1 MRAVQPHPHK
11 LFSGH
16 AFALRD
22 LGLMMRKDIVYTAAM
37 DVDLIAEERGRH
49 RAALDVP
56 AGTSRSPWR
65 IPFHIAI
72 FFVPR
77 FPKCEVADVF
87 FVVLVMFHA
96 ASGPQYRQIKMCELS
111 IIRKFVDPKI
121 DRFVV
126 SLISETFGTQRAD
139 HRDYFLDVT
148 LIGRGGITF
157 RSFDP

>member
-1 MRAVQPHPHK
+1 MRAVQPYPHK

-22 LGLMMRKDIVYTAAM
+22 LRLMVRKDIVYTAAM

-56 AGTSRSPWR
+56 AGTSRSPLR

-77 FPKCEVADVF
+77 LPKCEVADGF
-87 FVVLVMFHA
+87 FVVLFMVQA
-96 ASGPQYRQIKMCELS
+96 A
-111 IIRKFVDPKI
+111 
-121 DRFVV
+121 
-126 SLISETFGTQRAD
+126 
-139 HRDYFLDVT
+139 
-148 LIGRGGITF
+148 GR
-157 RSFDP
+157 P